1 LISTSSVLPFETR
14 STELPGCLELLPRHQ
29 QDERGGFVKVFHR
42 DTFAQLG
49 LETEY
54 PEVYYSRS
62 RQGVIR
68 GLHFQLPPAHQAKLV
83 FCIQGRVQDAVVDL
97 RVGSPTYRQYV
108 TLELSAETANLIYI
122 PPGLAHG
129 FCVLSDWATLIY
141 QVGSQYAPDLDA
153 GVLWNSADIP
163 WATDR
168 PIVSGRDT
176 GHPPISEFVSPF
188 HYSAEGLIAEEVW
201 S

>member
-1 LISTSSVLPFETR
+1 MNAASFQIRPTA
-14 STELPGCLELLPRHQ
+14 LPGCVELLPRRQ

-54 PEVYYSRS
+54 PEVYYSHS

-83 FCIQGRVQDAVVDL
+83 FCTQGRVQDAVVDL
-97 RVGSPTYRQYV
+97 RVGSPAYRQYV
-108 TLELSAETANLIYI
+108 TLELSAVAANLIYI

-129 FCVLSDWATLIY
+129 FCVLSDWATLVY

-153 GVLWNSADIP
+153 GVLWNSVGIP
-163 WATDR
+163 WATSQPIISDR
-168 PIVSGRDT
+168 DMS
-176 GHPPISEFVSPF
+176 HPPLAEFASTF
-188 HYSAEGLIAEEVW
+188 RYSAEGLITEV
-201 S
+201 